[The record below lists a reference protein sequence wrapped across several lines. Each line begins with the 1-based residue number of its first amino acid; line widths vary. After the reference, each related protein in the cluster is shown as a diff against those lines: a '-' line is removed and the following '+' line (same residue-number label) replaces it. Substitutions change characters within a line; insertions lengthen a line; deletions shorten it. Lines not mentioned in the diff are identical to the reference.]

1 MECWSSGILGETK
14 IKRNGSDFL
23 SRISQYS
30 IIPSF
35 RFFMVGDS
43 MPEAFHLK
51 EGVPKYIQI
60 ENWLLEMIQKGRYAA
75 SDKLPSEA
83 KLSELFHVNR
93 NTVRQAISDLVASGV
108 IQKRNGVGSFVTHR
122 PLQPV
127 KYTLQHISSF
137 TDDMMR
143 MGIVPKT
150 RLIRQSVIEA
160 PLEVTEKLMLGK
172 EKMVILTERLR
183 LGNDV
188 PLVIER
194 SYLPHSEF
202 KGILKM
208 RLTGSLYHLLTK
220 KFQVDLHRSIQT
232 FRAITLSGEDGAL
245 LDVSAG
251 SPGIFLE
258 SVIYD
263 SKNIPVEVLHAFHR
277 GDKYIFEVESGK
289 YRFDLKPLKK
299 A

>member
-1 MECWSSGILGETK
+1 
-14 IKRNGSDFL
+14 
-23 SRISQYS
+23 
-30 IIPSF
+30 
-35 RFFMVGDS
+35 
-43 MPEAFHLK
+43 MPETLRLK

-60 ENWLLEMIQKGRYAA
+60 GAWLMEMIQKGRYGE

-83 KLSELFHVNR
+83 KLSGLFHVNR
-93 NTVRQAISDLVASGV
+93 NTVRQAISDLVAKGYV
-108 IQKRNGVGSFVTHR
+108 QKRNGVGSFVTNR

-137 TDDMMR
+137 TDDMTR

-160 PLEVTEKLMLGK
+160 PIEVSEKLMLGK
-172 EKMVILTERLR
+172 EKMVILTERVR
-183 LGNDV
+183 LGNNV

-194 SYLPHSEF
+194 SYLPHKEF
-202 KGILKM
+202 KEILKM

-220 KFQVDLHRSIQT
+220 KFQVELHRSIQT
-232 FRAITLSGEDGAL
+232 FRAITLSGEDAAL
-245 LDVSAG
+245 LGVPAG

-277 GDKYIFEVESGK
+277 GDKYIFEVESGR
-289 YRFDLKPLKK
+289 YRLDLKTLKRS
-299 A
+299 